1 MTPSELE
8 ALEHDVLEHLAEE
21 EGHVEADLEE
31 AAARASL
38 PDDEPERSPVRLAV
52 AMAFPAIAAAIMAGG
67 VFIGFEARIYAAV
80 AAALGVAL
88 AVGASRFRS
97 PVASN
102 AVIIGGLFGIGL
114 LMVLPSG
121 LGNVASVGRLAS
133 QASSSGDVLRPPVEL
148 TAGWQAILGWLLGIV
163 GFAAAWIAI
172 VVKKPSFGLLLPLPV
187 AAIAGISVPD
197 TDQVASGL
205 AVLVLFAIG
214 LGMLSGSQMGTGD
227 EQLPAGYEARRA
239 LRALPLLAV
248 VTVGLYFLAQTDFLF
263 PKPAINPA
271 EQPQKPKTV
280 PLSQVEDRVLFSV
293 ESQLSGPWRVGSLDE
308 YDGKDWRL
316 PAFSQT
322 RLADVPRD
330 GVVNKDLAPGVRA
343 TFTIA
348 GLGGT
353 VLPGLPNT
361 VGVVAEGPK
370 LAYDSRSGALRVAQG
385 QVQAGLKYTVAAAAL
400 PNVDDLRNITE
411 PPPADLAHFT
421 EIPPAPPAVADLLDK
436 APKSSKWDTF
446 DFLRTYVLSNVTA
459 TGTGSPKSIPPE
471 RVQDMLAGS
480 KEGTPYEIVAA
491 QAMLARWAGIPSRIG
506 YGFDGGEVTGEATAP
521 ATGGVPP
528 TDAAGAANKLE
539 VRPKNGASF
548 PEVYFPKYGW
558 LPVIGTPTKAKPT
571 VGSDPAT
578 QRQDPN
584 VQPSDDIQIGLF
596 VPVLVPPKSPLP
608 DQIRQAVLVI
618 VPAVLLLFLL
628 YVTWPGVRK
637 AWGRGRRRTAARA
650 AGPRARIALAYA
662 EWRDM
667 GTDYGYLHDTDTPFM
682 YLDRF
687 VEDPEHTE
695 FAWLVTRCLWG
706 DLQGSLTV
714 EHATMAEELS
724 RALRRR
730 LAQAHP
736 APVRAIGV
744 VSRLSLRHPYAPEL
758 TQFLR
763 KPTRAERADAA
774 SARKEDDRAAV
785 A

>member
-8 ALEHDVLEHLAEE
+8 ALEHDALEHLAEE

-31 AAARASL
+31 AAALASL
-38 PDDEPERSPVRLAV
+38 PDEEPERSPVRLAV

-67 VFIGFEARIYAAV
+67 VFIGFEARIYAAL
-80 AAALGVAL
+80 AAVLGVAL
-88 AVGASRFRS
+88 AVAASRFRS

-102 AVIIGGLFGIGL
+102 AIIIGGLFGIGL
-114 LMVLPSG
+114 LMVVPSG

-163 GFAAAWIAI
+163 GFAAAWVAI

-197 TDQVASGL
+197 ADQVASGL

-214 LGMLSGSQMGTGD
+214 LGMLSGTTMGGAD
-227 EQLPAGYEARRA
+227 EQLPPGYEARRA

-280 PLSQVEDRVLFSV
+280 PLSQVEDRVLFTV

-308 YDGKDWRL
+308 FDGKDWRL
-316 PAFSQT
+316 PAFTQS

-330 GVVNKDLAPGVRA
+330 GVVNKELAPGVRA

-385 QVQAGLKYTVAAAAL
+385 QVQAGVKYTVVAAAL
-400 PNVDDLRNITE
+400 PNVEDLRNITE
-411 PPPADLAHFT
+411 PNPTDLAHFT

-436 APKSSKWDTF
+436 APKTSKWDTF

-459 TGTGSPKSIPPE
+459 TGTGSPKSVPPE
-471 RVQDMLAGS
+471 RIQDMLAGS

-506 YGFDGGEVTGEATAP
+506 YGFDGGEVSGEATEGSP
-521 ATGGVPP
+521 
-528 TDAAGAANKLE
+528 NKLE

-548 PEVYFPKYGW
+548 PEVFFPKYGW

-584 VQPSDDIQIGLF
+584 VLPSDDIQIGLF

-608 DQIRQAVLVI
+608 EQIRQAVLVA
-618 VPAVLLLFLL
+618 VPAALLLFLL

-637 AWGRGRRRTAARA
+637 AWVRGRRRTAART
-650 AGPRARIALAYA
+650 AGPRARIALTYA

-667 GTDYGYLHDTDTPFM
+667 GTDYGYRHDTDTPLM

-706 DLQGSLTV
+706 DLQGSLTA

-736 APVRAIGV
+736 APGPGHRR
-744 VSRLSLRHPYAPEL
+744 RLPPVAAPPL
-758 TQFLR
+758 C
-763 KPTRAERADAA
+763 ARADVVPAQA
-774 SARKEDDRAAV
+774 DPGRTGFGRRAREERDHAAV